1 MTNMKEFK
9 FIGLSLL
16 AFGVAHAQD
25 ATEAKKAIDAEQYQ
39 KAKSTLKSLI
49 KSTPDEGKNYFLLG
63 DIYLTQSEPDSAA
76 IYFNKGKAVKSNA
89 DFNEI
94 GLGHLELDNGNA
106 TGAKAKFD
114 AVEKELKK
122 RDVEQLIY
130 IGRAY
135 IYAEKPDY
143 KKAIEALNK
152 AVAKDPKNAV
162 AFLNLGEAYYKDRDQ
177 NNAYKNYRTASELD
191 PSLLRAQLQLGVIT
205 KNTGAAFPE
214 AVKFFNDIVAKNPNY
229 GPVYRELAE
238 TYYKWGNSVPAQ
250 KKEYNAKALEFY
262 KKYMSLTDFSLNSR
276 MRYADFLLLTGDYKA
291 LEVEANEMQ
300 KMNEVNKRIYRYLAY
315 AAYENGNYEA
325 SIAAM
330 NQFLTSVEEKRII
343 ARDFMYSGLA
353 KLALSMGQNEKGA
366 AIVKDQAQFD
376 GAIADLKKA
385 VEKDANISNEF
396 NEIGKKLFGQKLYAP
411 AAAVFEVASGLEENK
426 NAFQDNFYLAYSLY
440 FDHLGK
446 IPENRKLNG
455 ENLKKADVAL
465 DKVISLSTN
474 AQDAYLYKARV
485 NQAMATKESY
495 EAMVKAYDEYVKI
508 VTANPEEAAKQKKNL
523 VEAYS
528 NVGAYYA
535 VFDKVKAKENFNKAL
550 ALDPADSYV
559 KSELAKLK

>member
-16 AFGVAHAQD
+16 AFGVANAQD
-25 ATEAKKAIDAEQYQ
+25 ANEAKKAIDAEQYQ

-63 DIYLTQSEPDSAA
+63 DIYLTQSESDSAA
-76 IYFNKGKAVKSNA
+76 FYFNKGKAVKSNA

-106 TGAKAKFD
+106 AGAKAKFD

-177 NNAYKNYRTASELD
+177 NNAYKNYRIASELD

-229 GPVYRELAE
+229 GPAYRELAE
-238 TYYKWGNSVPAQ
+238 TYYKWGNATPAQ
-250 KKEYNAKALEFY
+250 KKEYNAKALEYY

-315 AAYENGNYEA
+315 AAYENGNYEG
-325 SIAAM
+325 SITAM

-535 VFDKVKAKENFNKAL
+535 VFDKAKAKENFNKAL
-550 ALDPADSYV
+550 AIDPADTYV